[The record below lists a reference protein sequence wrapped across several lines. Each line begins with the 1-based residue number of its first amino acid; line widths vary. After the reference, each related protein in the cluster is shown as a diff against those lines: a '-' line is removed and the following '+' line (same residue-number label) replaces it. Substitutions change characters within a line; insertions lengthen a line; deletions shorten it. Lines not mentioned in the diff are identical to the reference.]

1 MDYYCWR
8 ASCIVYM
15 QSLLSDIKSLSVEN
29 PSVVES
35 LSRCLLEWLNLD
47 VLDPADVCFMCRK
60 CFPIPEVIFDP
71 DLLLS
76 PHIFLLTILFQHR
89 AFKSEILNDN
99 PRLLYTSKI
108 EAGENQIKV
117 GLRPDI
123 MNTHVFRRTEK
134 TVTGLQMGTRPID
147 RSMMSKMVGT
157 VGRLAG
163 FEGNTICYT
172 LRYMAGNNLDQSG
185 MYLCSLFL
193 LCACLQHA
201 WEISCL

>member
-1 MDYYCWR
+1 
-8 ASCIVYM
+8 M
-15 QSLLSDIKSLSVEN
+15 QSLLSDIKSLRVEN

-35 LSRCLLEWLNLD
+35 LSSCLLKWLNLD

-89 AFKSEILNDN
+89 AFKSEILNNN
-99 PRLLYTSKI
+99 PQLLYTSKI

-117 GLRPDI
+117 ELHPNI
-123 MNTHVFRRTEK
+123 INTHVFRRTEK
-134 TVTGLQMGTRPID
+134 TVTSLQMGTRPID
-147 RSMMSKMVGT
+147 RSMISKIVGT

-163 FEGNTICYT
+163 FKGNTICYT
-172 LRYMAGNNLDQSG
+172 LHYIAGNNLDQSSI
-185 MYLCSLFL
+185 YLCSLFL
-193 LCACLQHA
+193 LHTYLQHTR
-201 WEISCL
+201 EISCL

>member
-1 MDYYCWR
+1 MDHYRWPT
-8 ASCIVYM
+8 SCVIWNAVLAFRLT
-15 QSLLSDIKSLSVEN
+15 LLRIGHCLSVN
-29 PSVVES
+29 RR
-35 LSRCLLEWLNLD
+35 SRCLLEQLKLD
-47 VLDPADVCFMCRK
+47 VLDPANIYVVCRK

-123 MNTHVFRRTEK
+123 MDTHVFRRTEK

-147 RSMMSKMVGT
+147 RSMMSKLVGT

-185 MYLCSLFL
+185 MYLCSQPRL
-193 LCACLQHA
+193 
-201 WEISCL
+201 S